1 MLYLNN
7 LDYVLKKNTLVV
19 CQRDQHIMHI
29 NGILFILFYS
39 IMKAASQ

>member
-1 MLYLNN
+1 MLYLIN

-19 CQRDQHIMHI
+19 NMHI

-39 IMKAASQ
+39 IMKAVSQ

>member
-1 MLYLNN
+1 MLYLIN

-19 CQRDQHIMHI
+19 CQRDQHMHI

-39 IMKAASQ
+39 IMKAVSQ